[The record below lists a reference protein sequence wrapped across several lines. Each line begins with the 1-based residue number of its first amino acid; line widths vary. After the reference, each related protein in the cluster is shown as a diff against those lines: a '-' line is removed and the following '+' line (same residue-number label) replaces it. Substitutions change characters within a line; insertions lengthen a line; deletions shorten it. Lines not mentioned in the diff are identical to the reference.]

1 MFLLNVRQ
9 IDATFD
15 SGSFLLFS
23 RLNVLKPNRFRS
35 DDALEFNDPVLKD
48 RLLDHEPVPGVGLS
62 FSRPVEAESK
72 RLS

>member
-35 DDALEFNDPVLKD
+35 DEAFEFNDPVLKD
-48 RLLDHEPVPGVGLS
+48 RVLDNEPVPGVTLS
-62 FSRPVEAESK
+62 FSRPVEVESK